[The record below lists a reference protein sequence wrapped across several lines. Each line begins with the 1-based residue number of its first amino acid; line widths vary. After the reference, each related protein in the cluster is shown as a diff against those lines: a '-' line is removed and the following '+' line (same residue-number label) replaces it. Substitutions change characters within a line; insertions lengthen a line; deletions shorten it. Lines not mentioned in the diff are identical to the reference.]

1 MGPAE
6 GGRGACSGGAPRP
19 GRPDARQGLAAAIA
33 PWAGRAA
40 AGTAHWVRGATRGED
55 WRAARGASCGGCG
68 GPGWVA
74 GRDRACAGV
83 WGGLLLAAHTSVVQ
97 LPPAGSSRFS
107 LFQERSQR
115 LLSGWDEHGGGRWGG
130 GYLAKLQGTAPYKES
145 RQQIRAFRS
154 GSGGRGVAESPIRT
168 RQAPAGACGGG
179 KRRVLVF

>member
-1 MGPAE
+1 MLGWGPAPRPPRRPAGPRRRHRSLGRE
-6 GGRGACSGGAPRP
+6 GGRGDRALGEGSH
-19 GRPDARQGLAAAIA
+19 
-33 PWAGRAA
+33 AGRRLEGRARGVVRRLRR
-40 AGTAHWVRGATRGED
+40 AGMGSGQRPCVRG
-55 WRAARGASCGGCG
+55 CL
-68 GPGWVA
+68 
-74 GRDRACAGV
+74 
-83 WGGLLLAAHTSVVQ
+83 GGLLLAAHTSVVQ